1 MLTEGAS
8 AAMPTSILW
17 FTRHDKKISTLI
29 FVGPNTT
36 CLPEAGTFMSW
47 PSQPAYC
54 IKMPITN
61 EIQLRV
67 WEAGQM

>member
-29 FVGPNTT
+29 FCGPQYY
-36 CLPEAGTFMSW
+36 LPAGSRHFYVLAFTASILYKNANY
-47 PSQPAYC
+47 Q
-54 IKMPITN
+54 
-61 EIQLRV
+61 
-67 WEAGQM
+67 